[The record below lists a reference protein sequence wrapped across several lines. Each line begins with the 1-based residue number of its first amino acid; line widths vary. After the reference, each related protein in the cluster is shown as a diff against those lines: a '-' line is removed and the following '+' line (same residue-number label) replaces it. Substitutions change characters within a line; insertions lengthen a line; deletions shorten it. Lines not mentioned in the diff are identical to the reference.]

1 MENIFSTEFPDRK
14 RLVEEFKNKSN
25 NYIDQIVEQVKDID
39 LNKID
44 YSDTNFKPRSE
55 ITEKQKEFFWI
66 RLFLNDEDTSL
77 TQGDD
82 ITIKDLVYDEE
93 LEVKYM
99 FYGKK
104 NLHKDA
110 DNIINYDPEEDKKC
124 LVLMIDTDKVN
135 QNSEHIPYIRSL
147 FTNSRYFSHQI
158 IRIEDLEFVVK
169 KTGEKL
175 KYYSVDF

>member
-1 MENIFSTEFPDRK
+1 MSNLFSADFPDRK
-14 RLVEEFKNKSN
+14 KIVEEFKTKSQ
-25 NYIDQIVEQVKDID
+25 NYLDQIVEQVKEID
-39 LNKID
+39 VDKVD
-44 YSDTNFKPRSE
+44 YSNADFKPRSE

-66 RLFLNDEDTSL
+66 RLFLNEEDSTL
-77 TQGDD
+77 KQGDE
-82 ITIKDLVYDEE
+82 IIIKDLIYGEE

-124 LVLMIDTDKVN
+124 LVLMIDTDSVN
-135 QNSEHIPYIRSL
+135 YNSDHIPFIRSL
-147 FTNSRYFSHQI
+147 FTNSRYFTYHI
-158 IRIEDLEFVVK
+158 IRIEDLDFVVK